1 MNAHVIA
8 AIKKSAAVP
17 TIPRVVTR
25 FLEVTND
32 PNYSYDDI
40 VKVLST
46 DAGTVSEILRL
57 ANSALF
63 GLPGEVTSLRQ
74 ALTLLGPK
82 RTRSLVLGR
91 CLVDQMNKYPAGS
104 ICVTYFWRRSLV
116 TAVLSSRLADVVAPE
131 VREEAFLSGL
141 LADIGV
147 AILSN
152 ALGEQYEPIASQYC
166 PNGTPSTEDWE
177 HECVGV
183 THAEV
188 SAMVLSDWGL
198 PEPIC
203 KAVNLHMSSTVK
215 PTDPGNRIARILNSA
230 DRVGCLLCELPK
242 PDQASLICAEA
253 MAFIGADLDALA
265 QTLSSIEKDVE
276 ELAAILK
283 TDVIPSNVYH
293 LIARAI
299 QKHLSPSSA

>member
-1 MNAHVIA
+1 MNAHVIE

-17 TIPRVVTR
+17 TIPQVVMR

-32 PNYSYDDI
+32 PEFSYDDI

-63 GLPGEVTSLRQ
+63 GLPREVTSLRQ

-91 CLVDQMNKYPAGS
+91 CLVDQMNRYPAGS
-104 ICVTYFWRRSLV
+104 IDVTYFWRRSLV
-116 TAVLSSRLADVVAPE
+116 NAVLSARLTDVVAPE
-131 VREEAFLSGL
+131 LREEAFVSGL

-152 ALGEQYEPIASQYC
+152 ALGEQYDPVALQYC
-166 PNGTPSTEDWE
+166 PRGAMPTEDE
-177 HECVGV
+177 ERETVGV

-188 SAMVLSDWGL
+188 SAMVLTDWGL
-198 PEPIC
+198 PDPIC
-203 KAVNLHMSSTVK
+203 KAVNLQLSNTVQ
-215 PTDPGNRIARILNSA
+215 PTDAGCRIARVLNAA
-230 DRVGCLLCELPK
+230 DRVAQLLCELP
-242 PDQASLICAEA
+242 PPSTAALTCAEA
-253 MAFIGADLDALA
+253 MAFIGVDLGVLA
-265 QTLSSIEKDVE
+265 NTLNSIENDVE

-293 LIARAI
+293 MIAQAI
-299 QKHLSPSSA
+299 QKELTATTA